1 MFYHVKPHLLQVNIV
16 NIVNIVRT
24 YNEIVHCGN
33 VSGGG
38 STFVRVITFIT
49 LPDKTDS

>member
-1 MFYHVKPHLLQVNIV
+1 MFYHVKPHLLQV

-38 STFVRVITFIT
+38 SIFVRVITFIT